1 MPTLKQRLSYL
12 ILGQK
17 GGRNRIQIIEELNER
32 PYNLNQLAEKLN
44 LNYRTVK
51 HHMEVLMENE
61 IVSSSRTGRYGEVY
75 FLSPEMDKNMDV
87 FNAVIKK
94 LNDVTTSPKFFQ
106 NVIEQTQY
114 AVIIVNLDLEVFFWN
129 ESAESMFGY
138 LDRDIRGEKIPI
150 FPDEKIRDEII
161 GRALEEG
168 SVSGI
173 EAGMISGSGDPI
185 EVNLSIDAITE
196 EAGERIGYSIVI
208 NDITMRKKTE
218 RELDRHREHLEE
230 LVDQRTKELTKTN
243 KELEEE
249 IRERMEAEGKLIES
263 QRKMSLLL
271 DNLPGMAYR
280 CLNDRDWTMEFIS
293 EGCLDLTGYSPADF
307 VDNAKVS
314 YNEIIHPDDR
324 GMVWDEVQTSI
335 DKRKP
340 FRITYRITSR
350 EGMEKWVWEQGQ
362 GVFSEDGSLLAL
374 EGFITDTTDRVKA
387 EKALRDSEVMM
398 QSIFKAAP
406 IGIGVVVDRNFIYVN
421 DLMCR
426 MVGFDRK
433 ELVGRSARILYPSE
447 EEYKRVGDVKYKQI
461 RETGMGTVETV
472 FRRKDGSEIDILLSS
487 APIDPTDLKNGV
499 TFTALDI
506 TERKK
511 AMRELGDCVK
521 TKD

>member
-51 HHMEVLMENE
+51 HHMEILLDNE
-61 IVSSSRTGRYGEVY
+61 IVSSSKTGRYGEVY
-75 FLSPEMDKNMDV
+75 FLSPEMDKNLEI

-106 NVIEQTQY
+106 NVIENAHY
-114 AVIIVNLDLEVFFWN
+114 SVIIVNLDLEVFFWN
-129 ESAESMFGY
+129 NSAEYMFGY
-138 LDRDIRGEKIPI
+138 LDKDIRGEKIPI
-150 FPDEKIRDEII
+150 FPDEKLRDELIE
-161 GRALEEG
+161 RAAEDG

-173 EAGMISGSGDPI
+173 EAGMVSGSGDPI
-185 EVNLSIDAITE
+185 EVNLSIDTITGD
-196 EAGERIGYSIVI
+196 ADERIGYSIVI
-208 NDITMRKKTE
+208 NDITEKKKTE
-218 RELDRHREHLEE
+218 RELDEYREHLEE
-230 LVDQRTKELTKTN
+230 LVNERTTELTKIN
-243 KELEEE
+243 RDLEEE
-249 IRERMEAEGKLIES
+249 IRERKEAERKLIES
-263 QRKMSLLL
+263 QRKMALLL
-271 DNLPGMAYR
+271 GNLPGMAYR

-293 EGCLDLTGYSPADF
+293 EGCLDLTGYRA
-307 VDNAKVS
+307 VDLIDNTKLS

-324 GMVWDEVQTSI
+324 EMVWEIVQAGI

-340 FRITYRITSR
+340 FTITYRIMSMN
-350 EGMEKWVWEQGQ
+350 GKEKWVWEQGQ
-362 GVFSEDGSLLAL
+362 GVFSDDGSLIAL

-387 EKALRDSEVMM
+387 EKALKDSEVMM

-406 IGIGVVVDRNFIYVN
+406 TGIGVVVDRNFIFVN

-426 MVGFDRK
+426 MVGYDK
-433 ELVGRSARILYPSE
+433 EELLGANARILYPTE
-447 EEYKRVGDVKYKQI
+447 EEFKRVGDEKYKQI
-461 RETGMGTVETV
+461 RDSGIGTVETV
-472 FRRKDGSEIDILLSS
+472 FRRKDGTDIEILLSS
-487 APIDPTDLKNGV
+487 APIDPNNLKLGV

-521 TKD
+521 KS

>member
-1 MPTLKQRLSYL
+1 
-12 ILGQK
+12 
-17 GGRNRIQIIEELNER
+17 
-32 PYNLNQLAEKLN
+32 
-44 LNYRTVK
+44 
-51 HHMEVLMENE
+51 
-61 IVSSSRTGRYGEVY
+61 
-75 FLSPEMDKNMDV
+75 
-87 FNAVIKK
+87 
-94 LNDVTTSPKFFQ
+94 
-106 NVIEQTQY
+106 
-114 AVIIVNLDLEVFFWN
+114 
-129 ESAESMFGY
+129 
-138 LDRDIRGEKIPI
+138 
-150 FPDEKIRDEII
+150 
-161 GRALEEG
+161 RALEEG